1 MPTFRKNDALP
12 TDHVFWY
19 ELRGVQ
25 SIKLV
30 EYRMQGVMA

>member
-12 TDHVFWY
+12 TDHVFCY

-30 EYRMQGVMA
+30 PKPDQLRRI